1 MRELR
6 RCRDLVAAFLLAGA
20 LGACSS
26 SSGSGDNPLNPDDP
40 TSRNTPKSALQT
52 QPFASCDALRAYYS
66 EALTQEIL
74 TQYRYGHCFGCEPGV
89 FEPLT
94 TEAAAPSDN
103 FGAAPDAAEREVSQ
117 TNTQEAGVDE
127 ADIIETNPNGTEI
140 FVLRQFP
147 AELLVIDSAD
157 PANLRILSRT
167 ALDSER
173 RPGGMF
179 FDPANQRLAV
189 ILRQAYFY
197 AYAGGGGGA
206 PAMAVEDAAFAPP
219 PYVDGTELQFYD
231 VSDPANPQ
239 LVDRFVTDGHYVDAR
254 RIGSRIH
261 LVSQFGFPYPQSLYA
276 NEDFQRQAW
285 QEYPQAWQAND
296 TAEIERLA
304 TAIRAHIEAAVAG
317 MGDADLL
324 PAESTQTGGEARLAC
339 TAIWHPEVPARLGL
353 VLISSIDTDG
363 TGLST
368 LGSIN
373 NSWQIYASSD
383 SLYLLQSSGGWW
395 FDPAQKQ
402 QTAIS
407 RFDLS
412 SGSATA
418 GAVGLVDGWVGD
430 RFWLG
435 QYQDHLRVVSSEG
448 RFSGPDQAFVQHH
461 HLSVLGLDD
470 MNQTGQAAS
479 FVDVNEKPRETVRAV
494 RFVGSR
500 GYVVTFEQIDPLFT
514 FDLSDPAA
522 PRKVAELEIPGFST
536 YMHPLGDTHLLTIGR
551 NAGDGGVGTGRGY
564 QLQIFDVSNL
574 AAPAV
579 VAAHEPALADEDYA
593 FSLAEYD
600 PHAFTYLDAAGLL
613 SIPVQISS
621 PDSSRALSGF
631 IAYRINAASGSESII
646 EYARVDHKDE
656 AQDSGSGCPAN
667 RDDLPPEGCSGFAP
681 VIYNEPL
688 RSVIIFEAGALPPLD
703 PDRATLLTLSSAKLK
718 ALDASGASGQELDT
732 LPLSE

>member
-1 MRELR
+1 MREFR
-6 RCRDLVAAFLLAGA
+6 AFGGAAAVFMLAVS

-26 SSGSGDNPLNPDDP
+26 SSGGGDTPALPDQP
-40 TSRNTPKSALQT
+40 TSKDTPKSSLQT
-52 QPFASCDALRAYYS
+52 QPFASCDALRDYYS
-66 EALTQEIL
+66 EALAQEIL

-103 FGAAPDAAEREVSQ
+103 LGAAPDAGGREVSQ

-140 FVLRQFP
+140 YVLRQFP

-157 PANLRILSRT
+157 PANLQILSRT
-167 ALDSER
+167 PLSSER
-173 RPGGMF
+173 QPAGMF
-179 FDPANQRLAV
+179 FDPARQRLAV
-189 ILRQAYFY
+189 ILHQAYFY
-197 AYAGGGGGA
+197 AYAGNAGGA

-219 PYVDGTELQFYD
+219 PFVDGTELQFYD
-231 VSDPANPQ
+231 VSDPASPQ
-239 LVDRFVTDGHYVDAR
+239 RIERFVTDGHFVDAR

-261 LVSQFGFPYPQSLYA
+261 LISQFGFPYPQSLYA
-276 NEDFQRQAW
+276 NEEFQRQAW
-285 QEYPQAWQAND
+285 QDYPQAWRAGNE
-296 TAEIERLA
+296 AEIARLA
-304 TAIRAHIEAAVAG
+304 SAIRAHIDAAVAG
-317 MGDADLL
+317 LSDAELL
-324 PAESTQTGGEARLAC
+324 PTQSTEAAGEAPLAC
-339 TAIWHPEVPARLGL
+339 SAIHHPELPSRLGL
-353 VLISSIDTDG
+353 VLISSIDSDG
-363 TGLST
+363 TDLAT

-373 NSWQIYASSD
+373 NSWQVYASSD

-395 FDPAQKQ
+395 FDPAQRQ

-412 SGSATA
+412 SGSAAA

-435 QYQDHLRVVSSEG
+435 QHEDHLRVVSSEG
-448 RFSGPDQAFVQHH
+448 RFAGPDQAFVQHH
-461 HLSVLGLDD
+461 HLSVLDIAD
-470 MNQTGQAAS
+470 MNPSGQVAS
-479 FVDVNEKPRETVRAV
+479 FVDVSEKPRESVRSV
-494 RFVGSR
+494 RFVGPR

-514 FDLSDPAA
+514 FDLSDPTN
-522 PRKVAELEIPGFST
+522 PQKVAELEIPGFST
-536 YMHPLGDTHLLTIGR
+536 YMHPLGETHLLTIGR
-551 NAGDGGVGTGRGY
+551 NAGEGGMGTGRGY

-579 VAAHEPALADEDYA
+579 VAAHEPALGQDDYA

-631 IAYRINAASGSESII
+631 IAYRIETASGDEQIS
-646 EYARVDHKDE
+646 EYARIDHKDE
-656 AQDSGSGCPAN
+656 APEGGSGCPSE
-667 RDDLPPEGCSGFAP
+667 RDDLPPEGCSSFAP

-688 RSVIIFEAGALPPLD
+688 RSVIIVEAGALPPLD
-703 PDRATLLTLSSAKLK
+703 PDRVSLLTLSSAKLK
-718 ALDASGASGQELDT
+718 SLDASGASGQELDT
-732 LPLSE
+732 LSLAE